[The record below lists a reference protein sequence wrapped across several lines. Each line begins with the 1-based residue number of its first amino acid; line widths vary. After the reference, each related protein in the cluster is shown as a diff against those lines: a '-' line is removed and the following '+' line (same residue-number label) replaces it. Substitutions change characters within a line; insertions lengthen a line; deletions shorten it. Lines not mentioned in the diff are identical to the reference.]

1 MAIMIECR
9 GIIPGGK
16 GRKEK
21 HCSERTHTVVKP
33 AAAVGGV

>member
-16 GRKEK
+16 GRKEIIVV
-21 HCSERTHTVVKP
+21 SATHTVVKP
-33 AAAVGGV
+33 AAAAGGV